1 VTAPE
6 LRGTLEV
13 HPTVVRKVAE
23 RAADLTPGTVP
34 SPRRMAGIGAGR
46 RGTQAR
52 VDGEGSTVD
61 VTLDLALRY
70 PSPVRELTEQVRAQV
85 SAEVHRITG
94 YRVRSI
100 RVTVS
105 ALLPEILP
113 RVQ

>member
-1 VTAPE
+1 MTAPE

-23 RAADLTPGTVP
+23 RAADLTPGTLS
-34 SPRRMAGIGAGR
+34 SPRRVAGFGAGR
-46 RGTQAR
+46 HGAQAR
-52 VDGEGSTVD
+52 VDGEGSIVD

-85 SAEVHRITG
+85 TTEVARITG
-94 YRVRSI
+94 YRVGSV

-105 ALLPEILP
+105 ALLPETRP
-113 RVQ
+113 RVE